1 MVGIHDSR
9 WEPHLL
15 LELGDFRAELLSG
28 RTAVRG
34 FLGGSSRLLQ
44 LLLKCLNL
52 SLQLSN
58 LLLGPARTED
68 GSK

>member
-1 MVGIHDSR
+1 MVIHDSR

-15 LELGDFRAELLSG
+15 LELGDLRAELLSG
-28 RTAVRG
+28 RTAVLG
-34 FLGGSSRLLQ
+34 FLGGGGRLLQ
-44 LLLKCLNL
+44 LLFKCLNL

-58 LLLGPARTED
+58 LYLGPARTEV